1 VNLDRPTLITPAGL
15 TPAGLTPADR
25 VTLSRAGLLV
35 LVAVLVLLRPL
46 VDPGQWGWAV
56 LGVSVPMLLLD
67 AVDGAVA
74 RRTVVTDRGARWDME
89 TDAATVL
96 VLSFAAAPAVG
107 VWVIAAGLMRYAF
120 VLAGAVLP
128 ALRGPLPPSQTRRVV
143 AAVQGP
149 ALLLAVAP
157 GLPVAVAVVGCALAL
172 GALTFSFGR
181 DALALARGGAHP
193 PKG

>member
-1 VNLDRPTLITPAGL
+1 
-15 TPAGLTPADR
+15 

-46 VDPGQWGWAV
+46 VDAGPWGWAV
-56 LGVSVPMLLLD
+56 LGVAVPMLVLD

-96 VLSFAAAPAVG
+96 VLSFAAAPVVG
-107 VWVIAAGLMRYAF
+107 VWVLAAGLMRYAF

-128 ALRGPLPPSQTRRVV
+128 ALRGPLRASQTRRVV

-157 GLPVAVAVVGCALAL
+157 GLPVAAAVVGCALAL

-181 DALALARGGAHP
+181 DVQALLRAGAQP
-193 PKG
+193 PNT

>member
-1 VNLDRPTLITPAGL
+1 VSLDRPTL
-15 TPAGLTPADR
+15 LTPADR

-56 LGVSVPMLLLD
+56 LGVAVPMLVLD

-89 TDAATVL
+89 TDAAAVL
-96 VLSFAAAPAVG
+96 VLSLAAAPAVG
-107 VWVIAAGLMRYAF
+107 VWVLAAGLMRYAF

-128 ALRGPLPPSQTRRVV
+128 ALRGPLPPCQTRRVV

-157 GLPVAVAVVGCALAL
+157 GPPVAVAVTGCALAL

-181 DALALARGGAHP
+181 DVLALARGGAQP
-193 PKG
+193 PKT